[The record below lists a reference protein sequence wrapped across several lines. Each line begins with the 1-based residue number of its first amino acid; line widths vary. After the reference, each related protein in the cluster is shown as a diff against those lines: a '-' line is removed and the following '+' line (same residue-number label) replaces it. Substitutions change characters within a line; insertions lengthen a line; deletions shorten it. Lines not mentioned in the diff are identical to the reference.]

1 MATAFDFSPLFR
13 TAVGF
18 DRLTN
23 ALEAASRLDDSAL
36 SFPPYDIAQVD
47 EDRYRIEMAVAG
59 FREQDLE
66 IVFNEGALIVKGAR
80 GDAKDEKHTVLHRG
94 IARRDFER
102 RFQLAEHIKVSGAS
116 MENGLLTIDLEREVP
131 EALKPRKIKI
141 GSAGPKKL
149 AAA

>member
-80 GDAKDEKHTVLHRG
+80 GDAKFPNFCEPS
-94 IARRDFER
+94 
-102 RFQLAEHIKVSGAS
+102 Q
-116 MENGLLTIDLEREVP
+116 
-131 EALKPRKIKI
+131 
-141 GSAGPKKL
+141 
-149 AAA
+149 